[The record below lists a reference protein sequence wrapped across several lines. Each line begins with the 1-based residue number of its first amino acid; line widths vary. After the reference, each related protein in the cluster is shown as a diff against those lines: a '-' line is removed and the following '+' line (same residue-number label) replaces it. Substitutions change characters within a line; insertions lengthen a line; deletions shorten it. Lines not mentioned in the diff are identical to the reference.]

1 VTTLPAAGESIM
13 LDTTKVRQE
22 SDAAPVPEAGPRSAI
37 PLGYLL
43 AERLPQGTMSQ
54 TETNSMTGPPD
65 AQDRDPDT
73 D

>member
-1 VTTLPAAGESIM
+1 MP
-13 LDTTKVRQE
+13 DTTKVRHE
-22 SDAAPVPEAGPRSAI
+22 SDAASLPEAGPRYAI
-37 PLGYLL
+37 PLGHLL

-65 AQDRDPDT
+65 AQDTDPDT